1 MKNGE
6 QMNRNIKA
14 MILAIVAVLS
24 VCATASIISEGGLY
38 AEDTPVTTVGKYLDE
53 TSGITFTLYSDK
65 TAEATTLTAPTKDLK
80 IPSTVTSEDVE
91 YTVTSINSS
100 FKTMDSTVETL
111 TIGASITKINDS
123 TGSWNGFFRQASKL
137 KTVTFEEGS
146 KLTYIGD
153 GAFRGCTALST
164 INLPEGLKEI
174 GDYVFEYQTSN
185 GYLPTGM
192 ATLYYNLYNLSEITL
207 PASLE
212 KIGDGSLPTLV
223 CNIKLAEGN
232 SKFVIENGVLY
243 DAEKTT
249 VIRAFNPTGDIV
261 IPDTV
266 TKINTYA
273 FSFQTSDVMPESTY
287 TSRFFNYS
295 ENPVKADP
303 SFGKITIPS
312 SVKDIGAYAFRIW
325 TKDGKIP
332 YSGMDIP
339 SKFKANLEKR
349 SFGNNPF
356 VKEIY
361 VEDGMTVN
369 NYAYDG
375 CTKVDTVY
383 LLVKDLSEYSG
394 IYSSSAK
401 TLVLSD
407 KVETVAGSSI
417 GVWSSLEAVTYS
429 GKDPVAGEVHL
440 PSTIKKIGNYFLY
453 EAAVKKIDLSGYAGE
468 IGNSSFR
475 NMTKLESIDF
485 GDKVTG
491 IGNGCFGY
499 SDSLTEVII
508 PSSVKTIGD
517 AFEKCEKLS
526 SIILEGNPEI
536 DDDAFCDSVVVKGNL
551 SVLKLT
557 YRSTVDGTDTF
568 KEFVKSVSL
577 PMADGKVT
585 DSKITISKDVV
596 SIVSSALANEG
607 ITDIEIEE
615 GNQFFVLK
623 DKVIYTKDMKTLFFV
638 PDYAIGD
645 SGKFVIDSNI
655 ETIGD
660 YALSYIPKLTSVEF
674 AKDTKVSTIGN
685 RAFYQSG
692 IKSFVAPM
700 SLTSVGS
707 YAFGYSSIEIADFTA
722 VGKELSLDGSS
733 FLSTPLKNVEFSQ
746 DTKVI
751 VGYRAFYKTSLTSV
765 SIYSGELGRSVFDM
779 CSNLESVFLGSGVTK
794 TDNYFLDNTPKMKQ
808 LTIMN
813 MDPEVIGKTITIN
826 SISSKGDMTI
836 VVPDESTLD
845 YSAFEAK
852 YPVSRITSFTDGNS
866 FILPTVTG
874 ITFTKGEVTEAGV
887 SYTFVLDKAYDRSN
901 VTIKIGETDVTIKDG
916 AFIIKPTGKSQ
927 EVSVSGVEINKYTVT
942 VNVDNATV
950 TFDAKTVEHGD
961 DLTFNILPNDGYTLS
976 NAKAVVGEETYVA
989 YHDSWITIPNIVD
1002 DITITITGVVGEQ
1015 YNVTFIKD
1023 GKVIDTKVYTYG
1035 QEFIPST
1042 ESALWYLYD
1051 STTAYDF
1058 KNALS
1063 DDMTFFAAPVIS
1075 EPKVDVGFFAARG
1088 ELDASWIV
1096 GDISN
1101 GGSILRGYDVTF
1113 VYDGEG
1119 SYEVVGWFVNGKY
1132 TESSN
1137 TTLTITNV
1145 QQSISVQVAVMFEQ
1159 ADYKYIVNAPMVL
1172 PDEEY
1177 EKLLWIGTYKDPLDM
1192 GSDYYSNMPSGY
1204 TAVGDYLYIVS
1215 GGKLIRI
1222 NLNSDFTNGMPADT
1236 LQVTPESVE
1245 SSIDYYGGY
1254 IFNGTL
1260 VYDLDLNYLFEAPA
1274 KVIGTYDG
1282 DFLSFANN
1290 RLMRWNASVVDGEWN
1305 VDTIWSVMFV
1315 KHYGKTVIDGDYFYH
1330 LPVSSASDQPDRAIE
1345 SVDLRTGKIK
1355 STVSINEYHYGH
1367 YYDDGWLTVYDGWAY
1382 IASYTS
1388 GLFGEQ
1394 NPYVTARIPTLLRV
1408 AINDGVFD
1416 EKSIQIMEM
1425 PNNTQ
1430 QSGLIVFNGRGYIHS
1445 GNDLVV
1451 IDMESFKM
1459 IYKEAGAK
1467 THGGIVLNTYYANAD
1482 NNYKVYVY
1490 MVPYGGS
1497 ETIWVYSDD
1506 QTKTEA
1512 GEPQKIE
1519 DTGKSQ
1525 YATTH
1530 IRTSASGYIY
1540 WYNDSSIFFITGA
1553 KYHEVSYVVDGKVMM
1568 TDDKAVNGTPLNIPK
1583 APVKEGYSFVG
1594 WYNYDGTPVLPGDVV
1609 AGDMTIMAIYAPVVS
1624 EANGMVFFDYYA
1636 GEYADK
1642 EVYLLLIAEY
1652 DNNIVWNYQKVTFNE
1667 FGECQDNIFGVSKNG
1682 LKQVSISVVD
1692 SCDPLNF
1699 NSLSRVVYSF
1709 GA

>member
-1 MKNGE
+1 
-6 QMNRNIKA
+6 MNRSIKV

-24 VCATASIISEGGLY
+24 VCATASIISEGGLS
-38 AEDTPVTTVGKYLDE
+38 AEDAPVTTVGKYLDE
-53 TSGITFTLYSDK
+53 TSGITFTLYSDQ
-65 TAEATTLTAPTKDLK
+65 TAEATTLTSPAKELT
-80 IPSTVTSEDVE
+80 IPSTVTSDGVD
-91 YTVTSINSS
+91 YTVTSISSS
-100 FKTMDSTVETL
+100 FKSMDSTVETL
-111 TIGASITKINDS
+111 TIGASIEKINDS
-123 TGSWNGFFRQASKL
+123 TGSWSGFFRQASKL

-185 GYLPTGM
+185 GYLPTGR
-192 ATLYYNLYNLSEITL
+192 AVLYYNLYNLSEITL

-232 SKFVIENGVLY
+232 NNFVIENGVLY
-243 DAEKTT
+243 DAGKTT

-287 TSRFFNYS
+287 TSKFFNYS
-295 ENPVKADP
+295 ENPVKNDP

-312 SVKDIGAYAFRIW
+312 SVKEIGAYAFRIW
-325 TKDGKIP
+325 TTDGKMP

-339 SKFKANLEKR
+339 SKFKANLENR

-383 LLVKDLSEYSG
+383 LIVKDLSKYSG

-407 KVETVAGSSI
+407 KVETVAGSSMS
-417 GVWSSLEAVTYS
+417 VWSSLESVTYV
-429 GKDPVAGEVHL
+429 GKDAVVGEVHL
-440 PSTIKKIGNYFLY
+440 PSTIKTIGNYFIY
-453 EAAVKKIDLSGYAGE
+453 GAAVKKIDLSGYAGA
-468 IGNSSFR
+468 IGNSSFS
-475 NMTKLESIDF
+475 NLTKLESIDF
-485 GDKVTG
+485 GDNVTG
-491 IGNGCFGY
+491 IGDRCFNH

-517 AFEKCEKLS
+517 AFEDCEKLA
-526 SIILEGNPEI
+526 SIILEGNPTI
-536 DDDAFCDSVVVKGNL
+536 DDDAFCDSVVVEGNL
-551 SVLKLT
+551 KVLKLT
-557 YRSTVDGTDTF
+557 YRSTVDGTVTDTF

-577 PMADGKVT
+577 PKDTDGKVT
-585 DSKITISKDVV
+585 DSKITISKYVV
-596 SIVSSALANEG
+596 SIVSSALPDEG

-623 DKVIYTKDMKTLFFV
+623 DRAIYSMDMKTLFFV
-638 PDYAIGD
+638 PDYVIGD
-645 SGKFVIDSNI
+645 DGKFIIDSKV

-674 AKDTKVSTIGN
+674 AKDAKVSAIGN
-685 RAFYQSG
+685 NAFYESG
-692 IKSFVAPM
+692 IKSFVAPA
-700 SLTSVGS
+700 SITSVGS
-707 YAFGYSSIEIADFTA
+707 NAFSYSSIETADFTA
-722 VGKELSLDGSS
+722 VGKELSLGGSS
-733 FLSTPLKNVEFSQ
+733 FLTTPLKKVEFSQ

-765 SIYSGELGRSVFDM
+765 SIYSGEIGNSVFDA

-794 TDNYFLDNTPKMKQ
+794 TGNYFLDNTPKMKQ

-813 MDPEVIGKTITIN
+813 ADPAVIGKTITIA
-826 SISSKGDMTI
+826 SITTKGDMTI

-866 FILPTVTG
+866 FILPMIAG
-874 ITFTKGEVTEAGV
+874 ITFTKGAVTDAGV
-887 SYTFVLDKAYDRSN
+887 SYTFVLDKAYDRSD
-901 VTIKIGETDVTIKDG
+901 VKIKIGETDVEIKDG
-916 AFIIKPTGKSQ
+916 AFVIKPTGKSQ
-927 EVSVSGVEINKYTVT
+927 EVSVSGVEINKYAVT
-942 VNVDNATV
+942 VKVDNATT

-961 DLTFNILPNDGYTLS
+961 DIIFNILPNDGYVLS
-976 NAKAVVGEETYVA
+976 DAKATVGEETYVA
-989 YHDSWITIPNIVD
+989 YHNSWITIPNIVD

-1015 YNVTFIKD
+1015 YDVTFIKD
-1023 GKVIDTKVYTYG
+1023 GKVVDTKTYTHG
-1035 QEFIPST
+1035 QEFVPSA
-1042 ESALWYLYD
+1042 ESALWYLYG

-1063 DDMTFFAAPVIS
+1063 DDTAFFAAPITS
-1075 EPKVDVGFFAARG
+1075 EPKVDIGFFAARG

-1101 GGSILRGYDVTF
+1101 GDSILKGYDVTF
-1113 VYDGEG
+1113 AYDGEG

-1132 TESSN
+1132 TESSD
-1137 TTLTITNV
+1137 TTLTIKNV
-1145 QQSISVQVAVMFEQ
+1145 QQSVSVQVAVMFEQ

-1192 GSDYYSNMPSGY
+1192 GGDYYANMPSGY
-1204 TAVGDYLYIVS
+1204 TAVGDYLYVVS

-1222 NLNSDFTNGMPADT
+1222 DLNSDFTNGMPADT

-1274 KVIGTYDG
+1274 KVVGTYDG

-1290 RLMRWNASVVDGEWN
+1290 KLIRWNASIVDGEWK
-1305 VDTIWSVMFV
+1305 VDTIWSVMFA

-1394 NPYVTARIPTLLRV
+1394 NPYVTARTPTLLRV

-1416 EKSIQIMEM
+1416 ENSIQIMEM

-1430 QSGLIVFNGRGYIHS
+1430 QSGLVVFNGRGYINS
-1445 GNDLVV
+1445 GNELVV

-1459 IYKEAGAK
+1459 IYKEAGAR

-1482 NNYKVYVY
+1482 NNYKVYIYV
-1490 MVPYGGS
+1490 VPYGGS
-1497 ETIWVYSDD
+1497 ETVWVYSDD

-1519 DTGKSQ
+1519 NTGKNQ

-1553 KYHEVSYVVDGKVMM
+1553 KYHEVSYVADGKVLM

-1583 APVKEGYSFVG
+1583 APAKEGYSFVG

-1624 EANGMVFFDYYA
+1624 EANGMMFFDYYA

-1652 DNNIVWNYQKVTFNE
+1652 DNNIVWNYQKVAFNE
-1667 FGECQDNIFGVSKNG
+1667 LGECQDNIFGVSKNG

-1699 NSLSRVVYSF
+1699 NTLDRVVYSF